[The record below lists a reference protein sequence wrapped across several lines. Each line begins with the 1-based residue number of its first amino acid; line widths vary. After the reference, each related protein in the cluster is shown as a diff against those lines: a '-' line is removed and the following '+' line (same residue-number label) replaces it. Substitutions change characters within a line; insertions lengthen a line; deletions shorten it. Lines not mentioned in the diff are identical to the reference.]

1 MNEKQNP
8 TIKTK
13 GTKKKKDF
21 NIYKIFTI
29 ILLIVLLIVV
39 GILFRNWYVENT
51 AQKQYEDL
59 AAQVNRLQ
67 DSMNDNAINVP
78 SGTEDTAQP
87 ADTQED
93 TQNAGDTILNQLGI
107 SVPQKEFDWNALHAV
122 NPDIYAW
129 ITIPGTNVDY
139 PILQNATDDA
149 YYLHYNMNGTKGY
162 PGCIYT
168 EKINSKDFTDFDTVV
183 YGHNMRNDTMF
194 ATLHYFEDSA
204 FFANCPYIYVY
215 LEDKVLVYEIMAA
228 YTGDNLHILYSNDF
242 TTPDGRQNYL
252 DNIYRQAESGA
263 NVRSEVQATTES
275 HILTLSTCIQ
285 GKSQNRFL
293 VQAVLLN
300 EDEL

>member
-8 TIKTK
+8 TKRTK
-13 GTKKKKDF
+13 EIKKKKEF
-21 NIYKIFTI
+21 NIYKLFTV
-29 ILLIVLLIVV
+29 ILLIVLLAVV
-39 GILFRNWYVENT
+39 GVLFRNWYVENT

-78 SGTEDTAQP
+78 AGTEDTAQP
-87 ADTQED
+87 ADMQED
-93 TQNAGDTILNQLGI
+93 TQNTDDSVLSQLGI
-107 SVPQKEFDWNALHAV
+107 SVPQKAFDWDALHAV

-129 ITIPGTNVDY
+129 IAIPGTNIDY

-149 YYLHYNMNGTKGY
+149 YYLQYNMNGTKGY

-228 YTGDNLHILYSNDF
+228 YTSDNLHILYSNDF
-242 TTPDGRQNYL
+242 TTEDGRQNYL
-252 DNIYRQAESGA
+252 DKIYQQAESSA
-263 NVRSEVQATTES
+263 NVRSEVQATPES

>member
-8 TIKTK
+8 TKKTK
-13 GTKKKKDF
+13 EKKEF
-21 NIYKIFTI
+21 NIYKLFTV
-29 ILLIVLLIVV
+29 ILLIVLLVV
-39 GILFRNWYVENT
+39 AGVLLHNRYVENT

-78 SGTEDTAQP
+78 SGTEDPVQP
-87 ADTQED
+87 DDTQED
-93 TQNAGDTILNQLGI
+93 TQSADDSLLSQLGI
-107 SVPQKEFDWNALHAV
+107 SVPQKEFDWNELHAV

-129 ITIPGTNVDY
+129 ITIPGTNIDY
-139 PILQNATDDA
+139 PILQNATDDE
-149 YYLHYNMNGTKGY
+149 YYLRYNMNGTKGY

-204 FFANCPYIYVY
+204 FFANCPYVYVY

-228 YTGDNLHILYSNDF
+228 YTSDNLHILYSNDF
-242 TTPDGRQNYL
+242 TTAEGRQNYL
-252 DNIYRQAESGA
+252 DNIYKQAENST
-263 NVRSEVQATTES
+263 NVRSEVQATQES

>member
-8 TIKTK
+8 TKK
-13 GTKKKKDF
+13 DKKEKKKF
-21 NIYKIFTI
+21 NIYKLFTI
-29 ILLIVLLIVV
+29 ILLVILLVVVGVLLHN
-39 GILFRNWYVENT
+39 RYVQNQAER
-51 AQKQYEDL
+51 QYDDL

-67 DSMNDNAINVP
+67 NSMNDNAINVP
-78 SGTEDTAQP
+78 SGTEDP
-87 ADTQED
+87 VESADTQED
-93 TQNAGDTILNQLGI
+93 TQSTDDSILSQLGI
-107 SVPQKEFDWNALHAV
+107 SVPQKNFDWDALHAV

-129 ITIPGTNVDY
+129 ITIPGTNIDY
-139 PILQNATDDA
+139 PILQNATDDS
-149 YYLHYNMNGTKGY
+149 YYLRYNMNGTKGY

-183 YGHNMRNDTMF
+183 YGHNMRDDSMF

-228 YTGDNLHILYSNDF
+228 YEGDNLHILYSNDF
-242 TTPDGRQNYL
+242 TTPDGRQAYL
-252 DNIYRQAESGA
+252 DQIYNKAESGA
-263 NVRSEVQATTES
+263 NMRSEVQATEAS

>member
-1 MNEKQNP
+1 
-8 TIKTK
+8 
-13 GTKKKKDF
+13 
-21 NIYKIFTI
+21 
-29 ILLIVLLIVV
+29 
-39 GILFRNWYVENT
+39 
-51 AQKQYEDL
+51 
-59 AAQVNRLQ
+59 
-67 DSMNDNAINVP
+67 
-78 SGTEDTAQP
+78 
-87 ADTQED
+87 
-93 TQNAGDTILNQLGI
+93 
-107 SVPQKEFDWNALHAV
+107 
-122 NPDIYAW
+122 
-129 ITIPGTNVDY
+129 
-139 PILQNATDDA
+139 
-149 YYLHYNMNGTKGY
+149 
-162 PGCIYT
+162 
-168 EKINSKDFTDFDTVV
+168 
-183 YGHNMRNDTMF
+183 MRNDTMF